1 MQQLEEEKIKRLEA
15 EAMAENFQK
24 MLEEAGIST
33 EVTAAVEEN
42 IEKEHVTVL
51 GAEAPQTLDEAKEVQ
66 KKLEY
71 LEERNEVLRKSL
83 EQEVAVRKKSLD
95 MAKKDIK
102 MAKKVLKEKVGKIQ
116 THAVKS
122 VKKLEEAKGKLAHA
136 VKERDDHLRR
146 FVIVIFS

>member
-1 MQQLEEEKIKRLEA
+1 MQQLEEEKIRRLEA

-24 MLEEAGIST
+24 MLEAAGIST
-33 EVTAAVEEN
+33 EAVEEN
-42 IEKEHVTVL
+42 VEKEHVTVL
-51 GAEAPQTLDEAKEVQ
+51 GAEAPQNMEEAKEVQ

-95 MAKKDIK
+95 MAKRDIK

-146 FVIVIFS
+146 FVIIIS